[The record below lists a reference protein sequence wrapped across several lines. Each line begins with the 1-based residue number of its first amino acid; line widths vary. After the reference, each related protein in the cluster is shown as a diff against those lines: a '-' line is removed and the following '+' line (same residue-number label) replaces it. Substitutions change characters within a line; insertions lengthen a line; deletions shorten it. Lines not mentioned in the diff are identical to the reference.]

1 LDEERIENSDESNG
15 DDEKSSPESRVHR
28 RFSKP
33 VEQKYKIV
41 HAESTRHLKILIYL
55 FLYLDLKVNNLKK
68 LMWKKLAVL

>member
-28 RFSKP
+28 SFRVHRRFSKP

-41 HAESTRHLKILIYL
+41 HAESTRHQDSDISISLSGSKS
-55 FLYLDLKVNNLKK
+55 KQPKK
-68 LMWKKLAVL
+68 N

>member
-1 LDEERIENSDESNG
+1 MDEERIENSDASNS

-41 HAESTRHLKILIYL
+41 HAESTRHQDSDTSISFTGFKS
-55 FLYLDLKVNNLKK
+55 KQPKK
-68 LMWKKLAVL
+68 N